1 MIQVIHR
8 ALSILEVIASSPKED
23 LSLSEIADSL
33 QLNHGTCANILK
45 TLVNRNY
52 VEQIGAKKGYK
63 LGYMAYQ
70 LTNSYTYYA
79 ELKEIAKPLI
89 ERLRDSI
96 NETVILSIIEGGK
109 RILLYK
115 AECTH
120 EIQVRTT
127 QESSVYKATTGRMI
141 LAHYSLK
148 ELNYFTGK
156 YGLPDKELWPE
167 IKNTQNLV
175 AALSE
180 IRAKEVEITS
190 NANHVVSL
198 ATPIYKNK
206 TIIASLGIY
215 LPDIRFDET
224 TKIKIV
230 EKLKETTFLLNKAI
244 EEQEKK

>member
-89 ERLRDSI
+89 EQLRDSI

-109 RILLYK
+109 RILLYE

-148 ELNYFTGK
+148 ELNYFCLL
-156 YGLPDKELWPE
+156 Y
-167 IKNTQNLV
+167 
-175 AALSE
+175 
-180 IRAKEVEITS
+180 TS
-190 NANHVVSL
+190 PS
-198 ATPIYKNK
+198 PRD
-206 TIIASLGIY
+206 S
-215 LPDIRFDET
+215 
-224 TKIKIV
+224 
-230 EKLKETTFLLNKAI
+230 
-244 EEQEKK
+244 

>member
-1 MIQVIHR
+1 MKR
-8 ALSILEVIASSPKED
+8 LFSP
-23 LSLSEIADSL
+23 L
-33 QLNHGTCANILK
+33 LK
-45 TLVNRNY
+45 
-52 VEQIGAKKGYK
+52 
-63 LGYMAYQ
+63 
-70 LTNSYTYYA
+70 
-79 ELKEIAKPLI
+79 
-89 ERLRDSI
+89 
-96 NETVILSIIEGGK
+96 GK
-109 RILLYK
+109 RILLYE

-141 LAHYSLK
+141 LAHYSPK

-156 YGLPDKELWPE
+156 YGLPDKESWPE
-167 IKNTQNLV
+167 IKNAQNLV
-175 AALSE
+175 AALTE

-215 LPDIRFDET
+215 LPDIRFEEI
-224 TKIKIV
+224 TKINIV

-244 EEQEKK
+244 EEQE

>member
-96 NETVILSIIEGGK
+96 NETVILSIIEGGNEFYYMK
-109 RILLYK
+109 QNVPTKSRSEPLKNPAFIKLL
-115 AECTH
+115 
-120 EIQVRTT
+120 
-127 QESSVYKATTGRMI
+127 
-141 LAHYSLK
+141 
-148 ELNYFTGK
+148 
-156 YGLPDKELWPE
+156 PE
-167 IKNTQNLV
+167 
-175 AALSE
+175 E
-180 IRAKEVEITS
+180 
-190 NANHVVSL
+190 
-198 ATPIYKNK
+198 
-206 TIIASLGIY
+206 
-215 LPDIRFDET
+215 
-224 TKIKIV
+224 
-230 EKLKETTFLLNKAI
+230 
-244 EEQEKK
+244 

>member
-1 MIQVIHR
+1 M
-8 ALSILEVIASSPKED
+8 
-23 LSLSEIADSL
+23 
-33 QLNHGTCANILK
+33 
-45 TLVNRNY
+45 
-52 VEQIGAKKGYK
+52 
-63 LGYMAYQ
+63 
-70 LTNSYTYYA
+70 
-79 ELKEIAKPLI
+79 
-89 ERLRDSI
+89 
-96 NETVILSIIEGGK
+96 
-109 RILLYK
+109 
-115 AECTH
+115 
-120 EIQVRTT
+120 
-127 QESSVYKATTGRMI
+127 
-141 LAHYSLK
+141 
-148 ELNYFTGK
+148 
-156 YGLPDKELWPE
+156 WPE

-244 EEQEKK
+244 EEQEE